1 MTMKGLY
8 DILMTVHPML
18 GFGICAVVII
28 LSGIRLS
35 RYGAIIAERTGLS
48 RAWVG
53 LFLVASITSLP
64 ELITGISSVTMLSA
78 PDIAVGDVLGSCC
91 FNLLILSVLDALIKP
106 QPLLST
112 VRRGHILTGAFGIVM
127 LSAVVIN
134 VLYVSIIPP
143 LGWLSTGSIVFLLIY
158 TLALRLTYQHEKKD
172 PETTLVPS
180 KSASDITLSTAYF
193 RYFLNAV
200 LLVIGAVGLPYFAIT
215 MATLYELEQSF
226 VGTLFV
232 AATTSLPELVVS
244 IAAVRMGTVDIAVG
258 NLFGS
263 NLFNIV
269 ILAVD
274 DAFYSRGLL
283 LASANPNHML
293 SALAAIMM
301 TSVAAIGLTYRPER
315 KRIILAAD
323 SLVILFIYLLLITTL
338 YISC

>member
-1 MTMKGLY
+1 MTMNGLY
-8 DILMTVHPML
+8 DILMTVHPMP
-18 GFGICAVVII
+18 GFGICAVIII

-35 RYGAIIAERTGLS
+35 KYGAIIAEMTGLS

-64 ELITGISSVTMLSA
+64 ELITGISSVTMVSA

-91 FNLLILSVLDALIKP
+91 FNLLILSVLDAFIKP
-106 QPLLST
+106 QPLLSI
-112 VRRGHILTGAFGIVM
+112 VRRGHILTGAFGIIA

-134 VLYVSIIPP
+134 MLYVSIIPAI
-143 LGWLSTGSIVFLLIY
+143 GWLSTGSIFFLLFY
-158 TLALRLTYQHEKKD
+158 LLALRLTYQHEKRD
-172 PETTLVPS
+172 PEITRPPS
-180 KSASDITLSTAYF
+180 KSTNDINLSSAYS

-200 LLVIGAVGLPYFAIT
+200 LLVIGAAALPFFAT
-215 MATLYELEQSF
+215 NMASLYQLEQSF

-232 AATTSLPELVVS
+232 AAATSLPELVVS

-263 NLFNIV
+263 NIFNIV
-269 ILAVD
+269 ILSID
-274 DAFYSRGLL
+274 DAFYSGGLL

-301 TSVAAIGLTYRPER
+301 TSVAAVGMTYRPER
-315 KRIILAAD
+315 KRIILATD
-323 SLVILFIYLLLITTL
+323 SLVILFIYLLLVAAL
-338 YISC
+338 YVSC